1 MPTNRFYVTTPIYY
15 VNDRP
20 HVGHAYTTVI
30 ADALSRYHRLRG
42 DEVRFV
48 TGTDEN
54 SQKNVEAME
63 KAGET
68 DLQAYLDRMAGAWK
82 STWSEIGIT
91 FDDFIRTTE
100 PRHLA
105 GVERFWKAVQA
116 SGDLEKRTYE
126 SMYCVGCEGFK
137 TPSEMNEEG
146 RCPLH
151 PNKELTKVQEE
162 NWFFKLTDY
171 VEPLRTYIREHENF
185 VQPASRRNE
194 ILGYLD
200 AVEKEKLDV
209 SVSREKKKLS
219 VGIPVP
225 GDEDQRMYVW
235 FDALLNYM
243 TAVGYGTDEALF
255 QKFWPVNLQLVGK
268 DILKFHCALWPAM
281 IMSAAKQDALLRNE
295 DGSPKLPQHVF
306 AHGFYTLDGM
316 KISKSLGNAIPPS
329 EAAKDVGL
337 DAVRYYLLREVQ
349 LGEDGD
355 FSFTRLKERYQA
367 DLGNT
372 LGNLV
377 QRVVA
382 MSRKYFDGKVPVV
395 DVAAVAAQVGPLPA
409 KIGDDLPTQWFGA
422 KGLETLRGY
431 YTQCMDASNPYAAI
445 QHVFGYIT
453 QPVLNANGETCAVG
467 GSGLRQANAFIEQ
480 TQPFKLAKTD
490 LEATGRVLY
499 ALLESIRWYAWF
511 VAPIMPETASKM
523 LAALGLDATQEFAK
537 GWDAALTWGQ
547 LEPGSTLP
555 EPSPLFPRLEEKTEV

>member
-295 DGSPKLPQHVF
+295 DGSPKLPEQVF

-329 EAAKDVGL
+329 EAAKDVGM

-355 FSFTRLKERYQA
+355 FSFARLKERYQA

-382 MSRKYFDGKVPVV
+382 MSRKYFDGKVPTL
-395 DVAAVAAQVGPLPA
+395 DAVTAQSLSGVGVNSW
-409 KIGDDLPTQWFGA
+409 GG
-422 KGLETLRGY
+422 
-431 YTQCMDASNPYAAI
+431 SVAI
-445 QHVFGYIT
+445 QHLASEVAAAYEAFNTFGVIQRVWGT
-453 QPVLNANGETCAVG
+453 GESASNLIAANK
-467 GSGLRQANAFIEQ
+467 LIEE

-490 LEATGRVLY
+490 LDATGRVLY

-511 VAPIMPETASKM
+511 VAPIMPETANKM

>member
-105 GVERFWKAVQA
+105 GVERFWKAVAA
-116 SGDLEKRTYE
+116 SGDLEKRTYQ

-137 TPSEMNEEG
+137 TPSEMNEDG

-162 NWFFKLTDY
+162 NWFFKLTNY
-171 VEPLRTYIREHENF
+171 VEPLRTYIREHEDF

-200 AVEKEKLDV
+200 AVEKEGLDV

-225 GDEDQRMYVW
+225 GDEDQRIYVW

-329 EAAKDVGL
+329 EAAKDVGM

-355 FSFTRLKERYQA
+355 FSFARLKERYQA

-382 MSRKYFDGKVPVV
+382 MSRKYFDGKVPTL
-395 DVAAVAAQVGPLPA
+395 DAVAAQSLSDVGVNSWGGSVAIHHLA
-409 KIGDDLPTQWFGA
+409 SEVAAAYEAFNTFSVVQRIWGTG
-422 KGLETLRGY
+422 EN
-431 YTQCMDASNPYAAI
+431 ASNLIAANK
-445 QHVFGYIT
+445 
-453 QPVLNANGETCAVG
+453 L
-467 GSGLRQANAFIEQ
+467 IEE

-490 LEATGRVLY
+490 LDATGRVLY

-511 VAPIMPETASKM
+511 VAPIMPETANKM
-523 LAALGLDATQEFAK
+523 LAALGINPEQEFAK
-537 GWDAALTWGQ
+537 GWEAALTWGQ
-547 LEPGSTLP
+547 LEPGSVLP